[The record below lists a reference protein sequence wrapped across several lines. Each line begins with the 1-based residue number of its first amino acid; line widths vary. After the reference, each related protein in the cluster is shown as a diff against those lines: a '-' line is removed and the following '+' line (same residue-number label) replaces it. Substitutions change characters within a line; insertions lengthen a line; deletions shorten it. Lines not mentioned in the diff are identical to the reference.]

1 MKLLSMQDFNIFA
14 QKAQKALEMQTQR
27 ILVCGETSCIA
38 RGALDVH
45 EALKQLALAKGI
57 PLSVELEIEKQ
68 EPTTAIKQCGCM
80 GFCNKGPL
88 IKFMPSGVMYIKVKP
103 EDCEEIIEKT
113 VLKGEVIERLVYV
126 EKEKAYPLQADIPF
140 YKGQNRLIL
149 GECGESSCDDI
160 VDYIAKGGYT
170 SLGKA
175 LFSMSDEQ
183 ICNEIIEAN
192 LLGRSG
198 GSFPTGTKWNA
209 VRKQTEPTKYIV
221 CNADEG
227 DPSAF
232 MDRSIM
238 EGIPHKM
245 IEGMIIAGIATGAKE
260 GYVYVRAEYP
270 HAHKRLGAA
279 IVAARELGILGSNI
293 LGSKHD
299 FDIKI
304 ASGAGAF
311 VCGEGSALIA
321 SIEGSRGMPRTRP
334 PRTVEKGLFGK
345 PTVLNNVE
353 TFATVPYII
362 EHGAEHFS
370 KIGDPKSPGTKL
382 LALSGNVQNAG
393 LVEAVI
399 GATMREIVFEM
410 GGGLCENKIFKAA
423 QIGGPCDGFLSADFL
438 DKTLTFQDVKKGG
451 IVVLDDD
458 VCMVD
463 AARFLMTYSKNE
475 SCGKCTPCREGSK
488 RMVEILD
495 RIVQG
500 DGKKEDMDTML
511 QLSETMR
518 LVSLCG
524 LGKAATIP
532 VTTTMQYFK
541 DEYMAH
547 IDSKVCPNQ
556 VCTMSKEVR

>member
-1 MKLLSMQDFNIFA
+1 MKLLSTQDLNAFRE
-14 QKAQKALEMQTQR
+14 KAHKALQVQNQR
-27 ILVCGETSCIA
+27 ILICGETSCIA
-38 RGALDVH
+38 RGALLVH
-45 EALKQLALAKGI
+45 ETLKKIALSKDI
-57 PLSVELEIEKQ
+57 PISVELDVEKH
-68 EPTTAIKQCGCM
+68 ESSTAIKQCGCM

-88 IKFMPSGVMYIKVKP
+88 IKFMPSGIMYIKVKP
-103 EDCEEIIEKT
+103 EDCQEIIEKT
-113 VLKGEVIERLVYV
+113 VLKGEIIERLLYV
-126 EKEKAYPLQADIPF
+126 EQEKAYPLQKDIPF

-160 VDYIAKGGYT
+160 ADYIAKGGYS
-170 SLGKA
+170 SLEKA
-175 LFSMSDEQ
+175 LFKMNDEE
-183 ICNEIIEAN
+183 ICNEIIQSN

-209 VRKQTEPTKYIV
+209 VRKQTESTKYIV

-245 IEGMIIAGIATGAKE
+245 IEGMIIAGIASGAKE
-260 GYVYVRAEYP
+260 GYVYLRAEYP
-270 HAHKRLGAA
+270 HAHKRLGDA
-279 IVAARELGILGSNI
+279 IDGARELGILGSNI
-293 LGSKHD
+293 LGSGLD

-304 ASGAGAF
+304 SSGAGAF
-311 VCGEGSALIA
+311 ICGEGSALIA
-321 SIEGSRGMPRTRP
+321 SIEGGRGMPRTRP

-382 LALSGNVQNAG
+382 LSLSGNIENAG
-393 LVEAVI
+393 LVEVEI
-399 GATMREIVFEM
+399 GSTLRDIIFAI
-410 GGGLCENKIFKAA
+410 GGGMCENKIFKAV

-438 DKTLTFQDVKKGG
+438 EKQLTFQDVKKGG
-451 IVVLDDD
+451 IVVLDQDF
-458 VCMVD
+458 CMVD

-495 RIVQG
+495 RIVEG
-500 DGKKEDMDTML
+500 DGTNEDMDMML
-511 QLSETMR
+511 QISETMR
-518 LVSLCG
+518 AVSLCG

-532 VTTTMQYFK
+532 VITTMQYFK
-541 DEYMAH
+541 EEYMAH

-556 VCTMSKEVR
+556 VCTMSKEVV